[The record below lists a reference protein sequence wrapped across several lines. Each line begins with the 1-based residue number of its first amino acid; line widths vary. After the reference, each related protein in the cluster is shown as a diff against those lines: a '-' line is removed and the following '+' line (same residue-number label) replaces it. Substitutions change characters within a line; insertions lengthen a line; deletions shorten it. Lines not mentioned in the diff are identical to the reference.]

1 MGRVVVRS
9 LVTLRENHVKTI
21 RLLLL
26 LAAVCGLPACSG
38 NVRHGDDTGSFAYNG
53 QKFSAVKVELTP
65 AAEGKL
71 SDNIKFH
78 AEELQ
83 SNVQRRLSTEG
94 LFAEEQPYRIQVVV
108 KDIRVRS
115 TFSAIMWGF
124 MAGDDHIVGDV
135 VILDGDNQPI
145 YQFEVTASYAL
156 GGFAGGQ
163 DGTRMNWLYERFA
176 ELTAQEI
183 RGGTPKQAKS

>member
-1 MGRVVVRS
+1 M
-9 LVTLRENHVKTI
+9 KTI
-21 RLLLL
+21 RLFLL
-26 LAAVCGLPACSG
+26 LAALCGLPACSG
-38 NVRHGDDTGSFAYNG
+38 NIRHGDDAGSFAYNG

-65 AAEGKL
+65 AAQSKL
-71 SDNIKFH
+71 ADNIKFQ

-83 SNVQRRLSTEG
+83 SNVQRRLSTDG

-124 MAGDDHIVGDV
+124 MAGDDRIVGDV
-135 VILDGDNQPI
+135 VILDGANQPI
-145 YQFEVTASYAL
+145 YRFEVTASYAL

-183 RGGTPKQAKS
+183 RSGTPKQAKS